1 MSGEIQYPRTN
12 MYIGS
17 YKDENEHFNL
27 VGEIH
32 SAFVYDRAIS
42 NADIV
47 RR

>member
-1 MSGEIQYPRTN
+1 MSGKIEYPRTN

-17 YKDENEHFNL
+17 YLDDNEHFNL

-32 SAFVYDRAIS
+32 SVFVYDRAIS
-42 NADIV
+42 DADIV